1 MNLIFRIAICS
12 LIFDSYWMKMRRVI
26 FVGWLESFSH
36 RKTSTNFRSFRGWR
50 GLLQS
55 LRMPNGQMAMH
66 WKTPAAGLSFGS
78 LPCIPRWG
86 STVQH
91 FFDLAQ
97 QGLEESFQVLKPLP
111 LDTHYYNHTQV
122 AQEDQE
128 LVLQKPPSN
137 ICNVVLATTIA
148 ESSLTLPEVIGVID
162 FCVHK
167 TSIGD
172 PSQMGLC
179 KISAQW
185 CARSAC
191 LQREGRAGRT
201 QPGWCI
207 RMVPEKFFRA
217 LRDWLETEWDW

>member
-1 MNLIFRIAICS
+1 MLN
-12 LIFDSYWMKMRRVI
+12 YQRV
-26 FVGWLESFSH
+26 E
-36 RKTSTNFRSFRGWR
+36 
-50 GLLQS
+50 
-55 LRMPNGQMAMH
+55 
-66 WKTPAAGLSFGS
+66 AGLRKRFKFDITKIKSF
-78 LPCIPRWG
+78 
-86 STVQH
+86 
-91 FFDLAQ
+91 
-97 QGLEESFQVLKPLP
+97 PLV
-111 LDTHYYNHTQV
+111 THYNPAQV

-128 LVLQKPPSN
+128 LVLQKPPPN

-217 LRDWLETEWDW
+217 LRDWLETDMFIFAFSPSRWYLVDKC